1 MSKEVKPNA
10 EGNVSSVE
18 TKSDNISVGELFS
31 RRLAEKTVK
40 VEEKPKAEPKPEPE
54 IEAKEPEPK
63 VESTPEKEEEAPK
76 AEEVPSK
83 NLDLESMSEEELREL
98 AEKLGSRAVARYGE
112 LTAKRKQAE
121 ERLAALEA
129 QMAQRDAPNPLASD
143 KVEKNPYADLSTI
156 DDLRAK
162 SREVDEAIEWAE
174 DILDSNEH
182 LAYDDVV
189 LVHNGQDITKAKVK
203 QILRDSRKAAKTYL
217 PAQLKEVQASQ
228 QREVAEQQMEASAR
242 KELSWMEGEDND
254 TRKQYETLRSSPILQ
269 KAVKAVPELKPYMN
283 YMVAH
288 AANSIYGRKS
298 IPSLTNPLPNST
310 HRRTPQEAWL
320 KPNNQRV
327 GPLRRKRK
335 QEKHLKEQVQ
345 PQISHDFGQLNSLN
359 ENLSKLLLLWHFP
372 MLTIQLIR
380 VQRYQTAK
388 TSPTF

>member
-10 EGNVSSVE
+10 EGKASSVE
-18 TKSDNISVGELFS
+18 VSDNITVGEMLS
-31 RRLAEKTVK
+31 RRLAEKAPP
-40 VEEKPKAEPKPEPE
+40 PKKEVAKTTDELEDESQDQEPE
-54 IEAKEPEPK
+54 QK
-63 VESTPEKEEEAPK
+63 VESTSEQEEESPQ
-76 AEEVPSK
+76 AEEVVSK
-83 NLDLESMSEEELREL
+83 EIDLDSMSKEEIDELSK
-98 AEKLGSRAVARYGE
+98 KLGSRAVQRYGE
-112 LTAKRKQAE
+112 LTAKRKAAE

-254 TRKQYETLRSSPILQ
+254 TRKQYETLRASPILQ

-298 IPSLTNPLPNST
+298 IPLTDKPATKLNPPSNPAGSVAQTEQPEGRASKTEKEAREAFERTGST
-310 HRRTPQEAWL
+310 ADFTRLRTAQL
-320 KPNNQRV
+320 T
-327 GPLRRKRK
+327 KRK
-335 QEKHLKEQVQ
+335 
-345 PQISHDFGQLNSLN
+345 SL
-359 ENLSKLLLLWHFP
+359 
-372 MLTIQLIR
+372 
-380 VQRYQTAK
+380 
-388 TSPTF
+388 